1 MRKPYLERLK
11 EGVLL
16 FDGAMGTMLYEK
28 GIFLNQCFEN
38 TNLTAP
44 DKVLE
49 IHREMARA
57 GAQALTTNS
66 FGAHPIRLSGYSLKE
81 KCYDINYRSVE
92 LAREVAGE
100 ELYVAGSVGP
110 LGKILAPLG
119 ELSQEEAEE
128 AFTEQ
133 IRALLDGGVDILLF
147 ETFKNLDELLLA
159 LRAGRTLSR
168 DIPIQ
173 AQYSFRPHR
182 TEQSPKETVID
193 IFGTLEQEEAVDI
206 LGLNCSTGPAYMLDA
221 LSTIAQTVSKPVS
234 IMPNAGFPRDYEER
248 QIYLASPEYFAEY
261 AIHFV
266 EAGASILGGCCG
278 TTPAHIKKMAQGVLN
293 FAAVKPATKLIDR
306 RKREIEAVEPTPL
319 SRRSSLG
326 KALSRGE
333 WVQVVELVPPLGT
346 SLEKVLEKSG
356 RLAEAGIHAI
366 NIPDGPRASSRI
378 SALVTA
384 MEIERHTGVET
395 IAHICCRDKNIIG
408 MQSELL
414 GAQAAGLRNLLLL
427 TGDPPKTGDY
437 PEAAGVF
444 DIDSLGLLSLA
455 YNLNRGVDLAGKK
468 INPPSELVLGAG
480 ANPTAP
486 NLQKEVDRVFKKA
499 EAGAEFFITQPIF
512 DIELLVSFLQKIKR
526 TGKPVIAGIWPLAS
540 YRNALFLDNE
550 VPGVSIPM
558 EIQERMKRHSDKE
571 EARAEGTL
579 IAREIINQVREYIDG
594 VQVSPP
600 FGRLATA
607 LQVLEPEDSQ

>member
-1 MRKPYLERLK
+1 MRKSYLERLK
-11 EGVLL
+11 DGVLL

-38 TNLTAP
+38 ANLTAP
-44 DKVLE
+44 HKVLE
-49 IHREMARA
+49 IHREMAEA

-66 FGAHPIRLSGYSLKE
+66 FGANPIRLSGYSLRE

-92 LAREVAGE
+92 LAREIAGD

-119 ELSQEEAEE
+119 EVSKDEAEK
-128 AFTEQ
+128 AFAEQ
-133 IRALLDGGVDILLF
+133 IQALLDGGVDILLF

-159 LRAGRTLSR
+159 LRTGRRLSQ

-182 TEQSPKETVID
+182 SEHSPKETVID
-193 IFGTLEQEEAVDI
+193 IFGTLEQEEGVDV
-206 LGLNCSTGPAYMLDA
+206 LGLNCSTGPAYMLDS
-221 LSTIAQTVSKPVS
+221 LGSIAQVVSKPIS
-234 IMPNAGFPRDYEER
+234 IMPNAGFPRDYEDR

-266 EAGASILGGCCG
+266 EAGASIIGGCCG
-278 TTPAHIKKMAQGVLN
+278 TTHAHIKKMGQAVIN
-293 FAAVKPATKLIDR
+293 FAAVKPTTKLIDK
-306 RKREIEAVEPTPL
+306 RKQEVETIEPALL

-326 KALSRGE
+326 KSLSEGE
-333 WVQVVELVPPLGT
+333 WIQVVELVPPLGT
-346 SLEKVLEKSG
+346 SLDKVVEKSS
-356 RLAEAGIHAI
+356 RLLEAGINAI

-384 MEIERHTGVET
+384 MEIERRTGIET
-395 IAHICCRDKNIIG
+395 ISHICCRDKNIIG
-408 MQSELL
+408 IQSELL

-427 TGDPPKTGDY
+427 TGDPPKVGDY

-455 YNLNRGVDLAGKK
+455 YNLNRGVDLSGKK
-468 INPPSELVLGAG
+468 IQTPSELVLGAG

-486 NLQKEVDRVFKKA
+486 NLQKEIDRVFKKA
-499 EAGAEFFITQPIF
+499 EAGADFFITQPIF
-512 DIELLVSFLQKIKR
+512 DIELLVSFLEKIRK
-526 TGKPVIAGIWPLAS
+526 TGKPVIAGIWPLSS

-571 EARAEGTL
+571 EARAEGTR
-579 IAREIINQVREYIDG
+579 IAREIIAELREHING

-607 LQVLEPEDSQ
+607 LQVLEPEDS